1 MSTLAVVDAAH
12 AAGLGRLTVLS
23 GLGQPLRA
31 EIDLTSVTR
40 DEASNLAAKLAS
52 PDAYRQAG
60 IEYNATLLGVRFAV
74 DRRPDGQYFIRL
86 SSNQPVNDPIV
97 DALVELTW
105 ASGRLVREYTFLL
118 DPVDMRPAAVAAPEA
133 KPSAPIAVAPKPA
146 PAPAPAP
153 APVAAPAPVR
163 PAVPPQAAAVSGT
176 YEVKRGDTLGK
187 IARQSLTDGVT
198 LDQMMV
204 ALQRANEDA
213 FVGGNINRLKSGVI
227 LNVPDKEAAGSVAPA
242 DARRLVVAQSADFK
256 SYAEKLAGGVQA
268 APAAKAEQRKQ
279 ESKGKITAK
288 VEDKAAAGAGA
299 DKLKL
304 SKADPDAAK
313 GAAGAKPKAAAE
325 DKIAKERE
333 LRDAKARQAELER
346 NVKDLQKLAQI
357 KNQNLA
363 ELQKQA
369 QAKGAAPQVA
379 QAPISAPAV
388 AAKAAEP
395 AKVEAAKAAPAAAV
409 APVPPKAPE
418 PPKAAAPEPA
428 KAIPAKAPDAP
439 KVEAPKVEAPKAAE
453 PAKAPEAPKAGPDAT
468 KVAEAPKTDPAK
480 GGDAPKADAAK
491 AEPPKADAPKAEP
504 PKAPEVAAKA
514 DPKPAPKKAAPPP
527 PPPPEPS
534 LVDEFLGNPMYL
546 AGGGGVLALLGGY
559 AAFAVRRKRKE
570 ATVGFEN
577 SIVTGGDLKANS
589 VFGNTGG
596 QVDTG
601 NSSFQSDFS
610 AETPGAVDTDEVDPI
625 AEADVYMAY
634 GRDAQAEEILKEALQ
649 KDPSRQTVRLKLLE
663 VYSQRGDAAAFGAT
677 VGELHAATG
686 GQGEQWERA
695 AALGLQVDPANPLY
709 GGGGAAAAVN
719 AGGDSVST
727 VALGAGALSAAAAA
741 AASSADKT
749 VTLPAF
755 GAAAAPVS
763 ADDPM
768 TKTVALEAMQGQTP
782 ASIDLDF
789 DLGGDTQEAA
799 PAADV
804 SLALDKPAS
813 AAPSIDFDLGFGDA
827 PAAAP
832 EPAPAPVVA
841 AMDTDFAPGGT
852 VIIDAPPA
860 LDPGMPS
867 SDKTQELPAT
877 AAPASADAGMSVDF
891 DFDLG
896 SSDAAPAVAPAAA
909 AAPAAGGG
917 GVDFDFGSLSLELP
931 DSGGDAAASAA
942 PMDDVSTKLDLA
954 KAYQEMGDKDG
965 ARELLKEVL
974 AEGSDAQKAEANALM
989 ASLG

>member
-40 DEASNLAAKLAS
+40 DEASSLAAKLAS

-60 IEYNATLLGVRFAV
+60 IEYNATLLGVRFAI

-133 KPSAPIAVAPKPA
+133 KPSAPVAVAPKPA
-146 PAPAPAP
+146 PAPTP

-163 PAVPPQAAAVSGT
+163 PAVPAQAAAVSGT

-204 ALQRANEDA
+204 ALQRANQDA

-268 APAAKAEQRKQ
+268 APTAKAEQPKQ

-346 NVKDLQKLAQI
+346 NVKDLQKLAEI

-379 QAPISAPAV
+379 QAPIAAPA
-388 AAKAAEP
+388 APAKAAEP
-395 AKVEAAKAAPAAAV
+395 AKAAPAAAV
-409 APVPPKAPE
+409 TPVPPKAPE
-418 PPKAAAPEPA
+418 PPKSVAPEPA

-453 PAKAPEAPKAGPDAT
+453 PAKAPDAPKAGLDAT

-570 ATVGFEN
+570 ATTGFEN

-709 GGGGAAAAVN
+709 GGGGGAAAAVN
-719 AGGDSVST
+719 AGGDSIST

-755 GAAAAPVS
+755 GAAAAPAS

-832 EPAPAPVVA
+832 EPAPAPVAA

-877 AAPASADAGMSVDF
+877 AAPASADGGMSVDF

-896 SSDAAPAVAPAAA
+896 SGDAAPVAAPVAAA

-942 PMDDVSTKLDLA
+942 PMDDVSTKLDQA

-974 AEGSDAQKAEANALM
+974 AEGSDAQKAEANALI
-989 ASLG
+989 AALG